1 MDRLT
6 LKKHRKAPPCCDSGG
21 FTFYEV
27 LVGIGLVALASLAIT
42 KTVSVMNHSGAV
54 MLTSMTTTLAQQKT
68 SAVVSRA
75 LDDLNRSRLS
85 LGPVILDGSA
95 ISESKHPLANVRGT
109 SAPRPGSDVIS
120 IVEVSPV
127 HRGHIQETSF
137 AQDEIK
143 ITACGFAAIP
153 LSDAF
158 RSFIAVGTTE
168 LFQLVGTIQPITDSC
183 AVLRGTPLAG
193 IVSRTTP
200 LPQGFITLWGVL
212 REYSL
217 FIDRSGSFRIASH
230 VGNRLLENQPIT
242 RGAHSLSI
250 TVTNSGDT
258 RFFKTTVT
266 APNSKTLTTLTPSLF
281 LNRSLWEEAWD

>member
-1 MDRLT
+1 MARLA
-6 LKKHRKAPPCCDSGG
+6 LRKRGKTPPGCDSGG
-21 FTFYEV
+21 FTLYEV
-27 LVGIGLVALASLAIT
+27 LIGIALVALASLAIA

-68 SAVVSRA
+68 SAVITRA

-85 LGPVILDGSA
+85 LGPIILDGRT
-95 ISESKHPLANVRGT
+95 ISESKHPLAKVRGT

-137 AQDEIK
+137 AQDEIQ
-143 ITACGFAAIP
+143 ITACGFVAIP

-168 LFQLVGTIQPITDSC
+168 LFQLVGDIQPITASC

-193 IVSRTTP
+193 LVGRATP
-200 LPQGFITLWGVL
+200 LPQGFITLYGVL

-230 VGNRLLENQPIT
+230 VGNRVLENQPIT
-242 RGAHSLSI
+242 RGVRSLSL
-250 TVTNSGDT
+250 TVINSGDT
-258 RFFKTTVT
+258 RFFQTTVT

-281 LNRSLWEEAWD
+281 LNRSLWEEVWD